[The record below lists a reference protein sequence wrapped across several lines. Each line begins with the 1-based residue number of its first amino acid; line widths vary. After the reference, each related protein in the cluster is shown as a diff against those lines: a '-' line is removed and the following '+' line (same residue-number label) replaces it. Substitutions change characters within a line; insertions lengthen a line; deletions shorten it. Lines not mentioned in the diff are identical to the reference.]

1 MNSNPQ
7 QANTFENLSRF
18 VEKNLAKWD
27 IPGLAI
33 GVVHKGEMA
42 AAGFGVTNIDHPLP
56 VTDETLFQIGSVTK
70 TYVGTAIMRLVEM
83 GKLDLDATVQ
93 TYVPD
98 FKVSDEGATTGATL
112 RHLLTHTCGWVGDYF
127 HGTGDGDDAL
137 ASYVADMASLEQLAP
152 LGETFSYNNA
162 AFSLLGRVI
171 EVITGKTFEEALDEL
186 VLKPLGL
193 ESSYLKPTDV
203 MTHRFVVGH
212 QDEGDGQEVARPWPL
227 ERSNRPMG
235 AIVCHI
241 KDLLRYARFHL
252 GDGTTEDGT
261 RILSADSLAQMHS
274 PQTTLSGDKHW
285 GLSWEVQ
292 DVGGERQV
300 SHGGATNGQI
310 ANLVLFP
317 GHDFAIAV
325 VTNSGQGMKTA
336 RDVTQEALKHYLD
349 LVLPEPEALDVS
361 EEKLAAYAGF
371 YSRPYCD
378 LELGLLAKKLVG
390 VLTYKQGF
398 PNEDSPPH
406 PSPPPMTLAV
416 CGPDRLLVTD
426 GMYKGVTADVVRR
439 NDGAIAWLR
448 FGYRIHRRKNEGS

>member
-18 VEKNLAKWD
+18 VEENLAKWG

-42 AAGFGVTNIDHPLP
+42 AAGFGITNIDHPLP

-93 TYVPD
+93 TYLPD
-98 FKVSDEGATTGATL
+98 FKVSDETASTEVTL
-112 RHLLTHTCGWVGDYF
+112 RHLLTHTCGWVGDFF

-137 ASYVADMASLEQLAP
+137 ASYVADMASLEQLAS

-171 EVITGKTFEEALDEL
+171 EVITGTTFEEALDEL

-193 ESSYLKPTDV
+193 ENSYLKPTDV

-212 QDEGDGQEVARPWPL
+212 EDEGDGHQVARPWEL
-227 ERSNRPMG
+227 ERSSRPMG

-252 GDGTTEDGT
+252 GDGSTDDGI
-261 RILSADSLAQMHS
+261 RILSRDSLTQMHS
-274 PQTTLSGDKHW
+274 PQTTLWGDEHW

-292 DVGGERQV
+292 DAGGERQV

-310 ANLVLFP
+310 ASLVLFP
-317 GHDFAIAV
+317 EHDFALAV
-325 VTNSGQGMKTA
+325 VTNSQQGMKTV
-336 RDVTQEALKHYLD
+336 RDVTQQALKHYLG
-349 LVLPEPEALDVS
+349 LVLPEPEAKDVS
-361 EEKLAAYAGF
+361 EEELAAYAGF
-371 YSRPYCD
+371 YSRPYCN

-390 VLTYKQGF
+390 VLTYRQGF

-406 PSPPPMTLAV
+406 PSSPPMTLAV
-416 CGPDRLLVTD
+416 CGPDRLMVTD
-426 GMYKGVTADVVRR
+426 GMYKGVTADLVRR
-439 NDGAIAWLR
+439 DDGAIAWL
-448 FGYRIHRRKNEGS
+448 